1 MDTKGNKTMLLS
13 KFLTLSIFYFYFF
26 LQSILHNW
34 DDDNCIKILKKCK
47 YALFSNGKNGKIII
61 IKMVVNEKQDEHE
74 VTQVKL
80 KLDITMAS
88 VNGKERNA
96 EEWKKLLMASGFR
109 DCKISPFT

>member
-1 MDTKGNKTMLLS
+1 MQN
-13 KFLTLSIFYFYFF
+13 
-26 LQSILHNW
+26 ILHDW
-34 DDDNCIKILKKCK
+34 DDDKCIKILKKCK

-96 EEWKKLLMASGFR
+96 EEWKKLLMTSGFR
-109 DCKISPFT
+109 DCKISTFTGYLSLIEVYP